1 MKTVDLGRISY
12 RKAERLQLETLDAV
26 MNGGE
31 ETLFLLEHPPVIT
44 LGRNGGEENLLV
56 SRKALEAR
64 GVEVVQSTRGGNITC
79 HFPGQLVGYPVFRID
94 RRPGGLKNFFVDVE
108 GAIIATLARFGVA
121 AESREGFPGVWV
133 GPKKIASIG
142 IAVKRWTTYHGLALN
157 IGSDLSLFD
166 LITLCGLQD
175 TAPTSLHLERGDESV
190 TMQEVKDVL
199 REEIGTV
206 FANSS
211 LAQDQA
217 ASGRKL

>member
-94 RRPGGLKNFFVDVE
+94 RRPGGLKKFFADVE